1 MLYEEFYIVNLDNI
15 LFLGINI
22 FRFYEVKVM
31 VLFVDMILIDLVK
44 NVYIINFVYYIMI
57 F

>member
-1 MLYEEFYIVNLDNI
+1 MLYEEFYIVKLDNI

-31 VLFVDMILIDLVK
+31 VLFVDMILIDLVI

-57 F
+57 Y